1 MAPCGGG
8 DAAADVDAD
17 ARVFPAFPHVPY
29 DIQLSFMRS
38 LYDVLRRG
46 GIGIFESPTG
56 TGKTL
61 STLCAALQWL
71 EVRARGGADGCRWV
85 PTSTAASTGRGRGR
99 TDGDKICLL
108 EIFEFGLG
116 TKPTRFVAT

>member
-85 PTSTAASTGRGRGR
+85 PMGVLTGVDVRRVGMCA
-99 TDGDKICLL
+99 DGCRL
-108 EIFEFGLG
+108 
-116 TKPTRFVAT
+116 RM